1 MRLIRF
7 CVYIIISLALYFF
20 YEQAVGIEE
29 SICRLIAA
37 GVLAGLVV
45 IDFFVRESVKRRLF
59 KSTMKSIDKM
69 EGVEFEQY
77 LKARFEDWGY
87 KVTITK
93 ATADMG
99 ADLILERGD
108 EKIAVQAKRYSHK
121 VGTACVQQ
129 AVAGRE
135 AYEATGAIC
144 ITNSYF
150 TRQAKDIAERC
161 NVAMWDRDVLRE
173 KFEL

>member
-7 CVYIIISLALYFF
+7 LFYLIISFALYFGF
-20 YEQAVGIEE
+20 RQAGVEE
-29 SICRLIAA
+29 RFCRLAA
-37 GVLAGLVV
+37 CGLLALLVI
-45 IDFFVRESVKRRLF
+45 IDFFVKESVKRHLF
-59 KSTMKSIDKM
+59 KSTMKNIDKM

-150 TRQAKDIAERC
+150 TRQAKEIAERC